1 MRFCKERCCFV
12 IILILVFV
20 FSRQAIRQWLLT
32 KIGGGRPS
40 AVPLHCCMRIF
51 RGWNCMTLP
60 LTPVFS
66 QLNFILA
73 AEVPTMELTCPSL
86 FSRAVTVAWL
96 GPLLLMLKTHDRK
109 TLCINL
115 PTSIPIPVGQR
126 ITLGGKCM
134 V

>member
-12 IILILVFV
+12 IILIFFLF

-32 KIGGGRPS
+32 KIGVGRPS

-60 LTPVFS
+60 PTPVFS
-66 QLNFILA
+66 QLNFILT
-73 AEVPTMELTCPSL
+73 AEVPTMELTFPSL
-86 FSRAVTVAWL
+86 FSRAVTVAWS

-109 TLCINL
+109 T
-115 PTSIPIPVGQR
+115 SIPIPVGQR
-126 ITLGGKCM
+126 ITLNSFLRNSGF
-134 V
+134 